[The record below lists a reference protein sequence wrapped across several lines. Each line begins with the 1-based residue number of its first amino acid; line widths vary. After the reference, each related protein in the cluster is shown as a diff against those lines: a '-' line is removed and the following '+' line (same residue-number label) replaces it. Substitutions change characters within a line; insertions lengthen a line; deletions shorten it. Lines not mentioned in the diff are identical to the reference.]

1 MNRTFI
7 TALRFS
13 VFKLSG
19 NPWGADSRPLNPFSR
34 TAPEFIAQSTN
45 KMRLRRRTFDRA
57 PRWAALRG
65 GGSSREQPP
74 ARPRPQVLGPRE
86 LLQTRAH
93 PIRHRSSR
101 VQQLIGRVCAIDHS
115 RSDRARFYALD
126 LEETSSGLHPTTN
139 NLAGQQ
145 IAHGGK
151 CPRSTAL
158 CRTLNG
164 RSGSL

>member
-86 LLQTRAH
+86 LLHPRAH

-101 VQQLIGRVCAIDHS
+101 VQQLIGRVCAIDDS
-115 RSDRARFYALD
+115 RSDRARFYA

-139 NLAGQQ
+139 GRASKEHTVENV
-145 IAHGGK
+145 
-151 CPRSTAL
+151 RVAL
-158 CRTLNG
+158 CRTLG